1 MRNVGPHPAI
11 RLLLVED
18 DQESGASLRLMLE
31 KRDVSVTWVR
41 SAEEAV
47 QNWRGGWSDV
57 IVSDIRLGGMSGVDF
72 LRLVRESDEAF
83 PFILL
88 TGFDSLETAIRA
100 VRLGAQDYILKP
112 LDDIEVLIRP
122 IHNAVDHHR
131 LLLHSRAMEHDL
143 RESERRLSTL
153 MSNLAGMAYRCR
165 IDDEWTM
172 EFVSDGCRDLLECEP
187 GDVVGNRGVSFGQL
201 IHPDD
206 RRRVFEEVSSSM
218 ETGRPF
224 RLEYRII
231 TRGGRNKWVWEQGRA
246 VPADVAGEQRVEG
259 LIEDITDRRNAE
271 DAIRGLNVELE
282 RRVAQRTAELEMANR
297 ELEAFSYS
305 VSHDLRTPLRSIDG
319 FSASVLENCGEQ
331 LGAEGRS
338 DLERV
343 RSAARKMSTLINA
356 LLQLSRLTRLPMKKE
371 RVDLGAVARG
381 ELQALREGD
390 PARCIETVIADG
402 LTVEG
407 DLELIRIVMQNLV
420 GNAWKFTGRNDRAR
434 IEIGAD
440 GVDGQTVYFVKDNG
454 AGFDA
459 DRAGRLFEPF
469 HRLHTEDDFPG
480 TGIGL
485 ATVQRIIH
493 RHGGK
498 IWAEGEVGKGATFYF
513 TI

>member
-1 MRNVGPHPAI
+1 MRDVGPHPAI

-18 DQESGASLRLMLE
+18 DRESGVSLRLMLE
-31 KRDVSVTWVR
+31 KRGVSVSWVR
-41 SAEEAV
+41 SAEEAIV
-47 QNWRGGWSDV
+47 NWRDGRADV
-57 IVSDIRLGGMSGVDF
+57 IVSDIRLEGMSGVDF

-112 LDDIEVLIRP
+112 LDDIDVLLRP
-122 IHNAVDHHR
+122 IQNAVDHHR
-131 LLLHSRAMEHDL
+131 LLLRSRAMEHDL

-165 IDDEWTM
+165 IDDNWTM
-172 EFVSDGCRDLLECEP
+172 EFVSDGCRDLIGCEP
-187 GDVVGNRGVSFGQL
+187 EDVVENRRVSFGQM

-206 RRRVFEEVSSSM
+206 RARVSKEIMSSI
-218 ETGRPF
+218 EAGKPF
-224 RLEYRII
+224 RLEYRIV
-231 TRGGRNKWVWEQGRA
+231 TQSGLGKWVWEQGRA
-246 VPADVAGEQRVEG
+246 VSADVAGEQRLEG

-271 DAIRGLNVELE
+271 EAIRELNAELE
-282 RRVAQRTAELEMANR
+282 QRVVRRTAELEMANK

-305 VSHDLRTPLRSIDG
+305 VSHDLRGPLRSIDG
-319 FSASVLENCGEQ
+319 FSASVLEDFGEQ
-331 LGAEGRS
+331 LGEEGRG

-343 RSAARKMSTLINA
+343 RSAARRMSSLIDA
-356 LLQLSRLTRLPMKKE
+356 LLQLSRLTRLPMKRK
-371 RVDLGAVARG
+371 RIDLGQMARD
-381 ELQALREGD
+381 ELQALQEGA
-390 PARCIETVIADG
+390 PARHVKTVIADG

-407 DLELIRIVMQNLV
+407 DPELLRIVMQNLL
-420 GNAWKFTGRNDRAR
+420 GNAWKFTGRSEHAR
-434 IEIGAD
+434 IEIGAN
-440 GVDGQTVYFVKDNG
+440 GFNGQIAYFVKDNG

-459 DRAGRLFEPF
+459 SFADRLFAPF

-498 IWAEGEVGKGATFYF
+498 IWAEAEVGKGATFHF
-513 TI
+513 TL